1 MKMIIN
7 GKKVDS
13 ESGLTFDI
21 INPATGEVIE
31 AVPKA
36 IAIIGK
42 DFNYIESP
50 FNGLNAVI
58 LCHMGSS
65 FPFDFILNYIKVK
78 SSFLTWSKVCRRNT
92 RRKY

>member
-7 GKKVDS
+7 GKHVDS

-36 IAIIGK
+36 TEKDITAAIDAAEAGQKIWAK
-42 DFNYIESP
+42 VP
-50 FNGLNAVI
+50 VWQRAQI
-58 LCHMGSS
+58 LYKFWTS
-65 FPFDFILNYIKVK
+65 
-78 SSFLTWSKVCRRNT
+78 
-92 RRKY
+92 